1 MKLRIAILAFG
12 LIIISIGEVYGA
24 DWKLYG
30 FGDDHLDYYDTQ
42 GITRPPKNIVR
53 VWIRWDYT
61 EKGVM
66 DTVEKFWKK
75 YENLDHL
82 KYLREINCVEKMIRY
97 LSATYYDNKGKVIHS
112 LSSSPERHFI
122 IPESMGENLY
132 KEICK

>member
-1 MKLRIAILAFG
+1 MKLRIAILVFG

-24 DWKLYG
+24 DWKLYY
-30 FGDDHLDYYDTQ
+30 FDEKKSYLYDAQ
-42 GITRPPKNIVR
+42 SITRPSKNIVR

-66 DTVEKFWKK
+66 GTVGKFGKK

-82 KYLREINCVEKMIRY
+82 KYLCEINCVEKMIRY
-97 LSATYYDNKGKVIHS
+97 LLAAYYDNKRKVIHS